1 MAKKLIIAFLL
12 ESLLSSMIMLRGRK
26 KLFDRSE
33 SYYYK
38 GGFTNSYLAKE
49 FEKKKFTDLVKM
61 VRRDQ
66 SDLQFKKIKIYEKIF
81 QA

>member
-1 MAKKLIIAFLL
+1 
-12 ESLLSSMIMLRGRK
+12 MLRGQNK
-26 KLFDRSE
+26 FFYRSKA
-33 SYYYK
+33 YHAK

-61 VRRDQ
+61 IKEDW
-66 SDLQFKKIKIYEKIF
+66 SDLQLKKIKIDENFF